1 MFTLPELPYSYD
13 ALQPHI
19 SQQTLEFHHDK
30 HHAGYVTKLNTALEN
45 HPDLLAKSI
54 EELLSDISSLPQEIQ
69 GAVINNGGQ
78 HFNHSLYWQSMSPNP
93 VEPTQKIIDLIK
105 KNFGSME
112 HFGEQFSAAGA
123 NQFGSGWAWL
133 VQDGDKLVIETTLN
147 ADSPIMHGKNPLL
160 VMDVWEHAYYLDYQ
174 NRRPDYI
181 KEFVGIINWEL
192 VESRLVDNN

>member
-30 HHAGYVTKLNTALEN
+30 HHAGYVTKLNAALEN
-45 HPDLLAKSI
+45 HPDLQDKSI

-69 GAVINNGGQ
+69 GGVTNNGGQ

-93 VEPTQKIIDLIK
+93 VEPSQKIVDLINS
-105 KNFGSME
+105 NFGSMDSFAE
-112 HFGEQFSAAGA
+112 EFASAGA
-123 NQFGSGWAWL
+123 TQFGSGWAWL
-133 VQDGDKLVIETTLN
+133 VQDGDKLVIEKTLN

-181 KEFVGIINWEL
+181 KNFIGIINWDL
-192 VESRLVDNN
+192 AESRLVDNN